1 MPNPKRARAEVER
14 EARRKSVSAYFL
26 AGVTYRQM
34 AEALGVSLGT
44 IAADVDIILKRW
56 QAEQVQNIEGKVT
69 LQSARL
75 DVALKSIW
83 SKVIGGQE
91 AAVDRLLA
99 IVDRYA
105 KLHGLYAPTKVA
117 PTTPDGQEPYDPQ
130 AALSDLEA
138 VFARL
143 AEVTKEPPHDDQPGP
158 AVGTP
163 FP

>member
-56 QAEQVQNIEGKVT
+56 QGEQVQNVEGKVT

-105 KLHGLYAPTKVA
+105 RLHGLYAPTKVA

-130 AALSDLEA
+130 GAMRDLEA

-143 AEVTKEPPHDDQPGP
+143 AMTPKDAQDDDQPGP

-163 FP
+163 LP